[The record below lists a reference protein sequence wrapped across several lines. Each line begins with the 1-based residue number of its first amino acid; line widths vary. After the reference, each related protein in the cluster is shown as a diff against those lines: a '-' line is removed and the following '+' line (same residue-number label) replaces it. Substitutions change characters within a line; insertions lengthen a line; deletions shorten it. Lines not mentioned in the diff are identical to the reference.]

1 MVIDRYFS
9 KEKQQ
14 LEQLEADKEAV
25 AAQLTELEEEH
36 SGEEGFFA
44 TLEKINKASVQKR
57 LKELKEATPKK
68 SKKVVEVLS
77 MAAEDAVAYGNDK
90 EEMTEQQMLELY
102 LSLSEKQTQLNAQ
115 IKTVAEELDKKTLA
129 KYPTLTE
136 DDVKQLVINDKWMT
150 SIKKSIQTEM
160 ERISQRLTLRIK
172 ELAERYETPL
182 PQQNM
187 EVAVLEEKVNA
198 HLIKMGFVW
207 K

>member
-1 MVIDRYFS
+1 MN
-9 KEKQQ
+9 
-14 LEQLEADKEAV
+14 
-25 AAQLTELEEEH
+25 T
-36 SGEEGFFA
+36 
-44 TLEKINKASVQKR
+44 
-57 LKELKEATPKK
+57 
-68 SKKVVEVLS
+68 
-77 MAAEDAVAYGNDK
+77 
-90 EEMTEQQMLELY
+90 
-102 LSLSEKQTQLNAQ
+102 Q
-115 IKTVAEELDKKTLA
+115 IKTAAEELDKKTLA